1 MSKIIKQYADQV
13 SGIEIYPMVS
23 LMIFTVFFAAM
34 LFYVRKMSQ
43 DSVDEMS
50 KLPLEMQDN
59 NDQNNA

>member
-59 NDQNNA
+59 NDKNNA